1 MGWPKA
7 GGCGGCSVPVPTLS
21 PIAPSPL
28 CPGAARRVGAPLIS
42 AKGSNGSDCNYLS
55 LNYFFQEMPSF
66 LLLSI
71 YIYIY
76 GKTSYFC
83 CALKFR
89 AASPRQRCPSHKG
102 SPPHIQPCFQQIF
115 LSRRVFSSKFH
126 VLVVVFCW
134 MLSSEPSG
142 GGFLLLPSPFP
153 PVGARGPAGSHCP
166 PLALSLCV
174 PAPLPVLSHHFA
186 LFRAQSA
193 RIAARCPHSCDEIW
207 LWGHTHPEPQG
218 EHPRMAPSLC
228 RCGPRC
234 SAQCGVLGS
243 TEATPLRV
251 GPWGPPVPNTPRPF
265 VALPQSLFS
274 SLCSA
279 SPWGWARGPSGG
291 AGNA

>member
-55 LNYFFQEMPSF
+55 LNYFFQVMPSF
-66 LLLSI
+66 LLLS
-71 YIYIY
+71 IYIY

-115 LSRRVFSSKFH
+115 HSRRVFSSKFH

-134 MLSSEPSG
+134 MLSSEPLGEDFCCSHPRSHLWVLG
-142 GGFLLLPSPFP
+142 DLRGPIAHRSLFRFASPLLFQCSPTILLCLEHRVPVLLLAVLTAVMRSGCGVTLTRSLRESIPAWHHPCAAADP
-153 PVGARGPAGSHCP
+153 GAQLSAGSWG
-166 PLALSLCV
+166 
-174 PAPLPVLSHHFA
+174 APRP
-186 LFRAQSA
+186 
-193 RIAARCPHSCDEIW
+193 PHSI
-207 LWGHTHPEPQG
+207 
-218 EHPRMAPSLC
+218 
-228 RCGPRC
+228 
-234 SAQCGVLGS
+234 
-243 TEATPLRV
+243 
-251 GPWGPPVPNTPRPF
+251 
-265 VALPQSLFS
+265 
-274 SLCSA
+274 
-279 SPWGWARGPSGG
+279 
-291 AGNA
+291 

>member
-1 MGWPKA
+1 ME
-7 GGCGGCSVPVPTLS
+7 VIVIT
-21 PIAPSPL
+21 
-28 CPGAARRVGAPLIS
+28 
-42 AKGSNGSDCNYLS
+42 
-55 LNYFFQEMPSF
+55 F
-66 LLLSI
+66 LLIIFPRDAFLLAFK

-115 LSRRVFSSKFH
+115 HSRRVFSSKFH

-142 GGFLLLPSPFP
+142 RGFLLLPSPFP

-174 PAPLPVLSHHFA
+174 PPPLPVLSHHFA
-186 LFRAQSA
+186 PFRAQSA
-193 RIAARCPHSCDEIW
+193 RIAAGRPHSRDEIW

-218 EHPRMAPSLC
+218 EHPHIAPSLC
-228 RCGPRC
+228 RCGPRR

-243 TEATPLRV
+243 TEATPLHLSGAV
-251 GPWGPPVPNTPRPF
+251 GSPRAQHPTAFCCSATIPVPLSVLGIT
-265 VALPQSLFS
+265 LGS
-274 SLCSA
+274 
-279 SPWGWARGPSGG
+279 G
-291 AGNA
+291 AGTLGWRGQCIGVG